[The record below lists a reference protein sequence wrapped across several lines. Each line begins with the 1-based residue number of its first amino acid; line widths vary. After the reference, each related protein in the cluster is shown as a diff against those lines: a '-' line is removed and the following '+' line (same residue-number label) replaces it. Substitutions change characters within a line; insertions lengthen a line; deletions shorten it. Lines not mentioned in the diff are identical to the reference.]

1 LEDAWQVNALW
12 ESCVARSKKFFSGPY
27 AILRKQAPDVTLC
40 DQTTRAPSLM
50 REVWSIRQMKQDDK
64 GGKRSADGVGESQH
78 AGRWSRRATGDENSG
93 GEPEPGGGSSLVT
106 GLGYRRLPRFA
117 ARL

>member
-1 LEDAWQVNALW
+1 M
-12 ESCVARSKKFFSGPY
+12 SKIEEVFFGSVCY
-27 AILRKQAPDVTLC
+27 TSQEAPSVSLC

-93 GEPEPGGGSSLVT
+93 GEPEPGGGSSLFT